1 MSTFWRCLFL
11 VAAVPAIWCQTSPAP
26 PLNAQE
32 KSIEDRI
39 GRLRSLPDDEWTV
52 ATGQLARQIQQLRM
66 GAGKQWLIGSF
77 ASRVTEGD
85 AGPETLQLVAD
96 TIGDVVR
103 NLPPDRRAPVC
114 DTLARL
120 VRHEHVRSSLDDPSY
135 HAALAKLAAA
145 DRSRETTDFTLSDL
159 QGRQWALKDV
169 RGKVVLVNF
178 WATWCPPCR
187 KELPDLQGLYERFS
201 ARGLVIL
208 AVSDEDAKTVESYLA
223 ARPFTYPIL
232 LDPGRTVHTRFG
244 IDGIPETFVYD
255 RGGRLVAEAMDRR
268 TLGQFLK
275 MLKQA
280 GLE

>member
-1 MSTFWRCLFL
+1 MGTFWRFLFL
-11 VAAVPAIWCQTSPAP
+11 VAAVPAMWCQTSSAP
-26 PLNAQE
+26 PLDAREN
-32 KSIEDRI
+32 SIEDRI

-52 ATGQLARQIQQLRM
+52 ATGQLARQIRQLPM

-77 ASRVTEGD
+77 SSRVTEGD

-103 NLPPDRRAPVC
+103 NLPPDRRAPLC

-120 VRHEHVRSSLDDPSY
+120 VRYEHVRSSLDDPSY
-135 HAALAKLAAA
+135 RAALAKLAAA
-145 DRSRETTDFTLSDL
+145 DRSRETAEFTLSDL
-159 QGRQWALKDV
+159 KDRRWALKDL

-187 KELPDLQGLYERFS
+187 KELPDLQVLSERFS

-223 ARPFTYPIL
+223 ACPFTYPIL

-244 IDGIPETFVYD
+244 IEGIPETFVYD